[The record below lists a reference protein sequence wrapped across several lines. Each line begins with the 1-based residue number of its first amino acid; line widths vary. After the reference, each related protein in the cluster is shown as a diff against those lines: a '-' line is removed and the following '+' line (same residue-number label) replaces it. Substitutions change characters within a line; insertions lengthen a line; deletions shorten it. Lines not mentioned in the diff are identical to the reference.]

1 MIRQKANLSRLTV
14 VRKSINGSI
23 RTDNGLLFSIEFVK
37 LFIHLVTD
45 ALSGSLDSNQALH

>member
-1 MIRQKANLSRLTV
+1 V